1 VSANVSD
8 GGPDFFLGIPV
19 SLSYRFS
26 GEGAIMRDKLN
37 LDVDTGMAN
46 RAAWQRPNV
55 KRFAAGDAEANGGG
69 GGDGLSQATTVS

>member
-1 VSANVSD
+1 
-8 GGPDFFLGIPV
+8 
-19 SLSYRFS
+19 
-26 GEGAIMRDKLN
+26 MRDKLN